1 MRRIQ
6 RRSGMR
12 QRLQISLSLACL
24 AVIFWGAG
32 YARGR
37 ERFRQTDLHAVYQQ
51 VNRDSFGSNLPD
63 VSVKWAELPDD
74 YGVAIFY
81 PDGTVEIEI
90 DRESVTSEEQ
100 LLETMRH
107 ESCHVMT
114 HAVVEETRQDWHG
127 EAFQACMKRFE

>member
-1 MRRIQ
+1 MC
-6 RRSGMR
+6 
-12 QRLQISLSLACL
+12 QRLQISVSLACL

-37 ERFRQTDLHAVYQQ
+37 ERLRQTDLHAVYQQ
-51 VNRDSFGSNLPD
+51 VNRESFAGGLPD

-81 PDGTVEIEI
+81 PDGTAEIEI
-90 DRESVTSEEQ
+90 DRASVTSEEQ

-107 ESCHVMT
+107 ESCHLMT
-114 HAVVEETRQDWHG
+114 HAVVEDTRQDWHG
-127 EAFQACMKRFE
+127 EKWQACMERFK

>member
-1 MRRIQ
+1 MRRLDITV
-6 RRSGMR
+6 G
-12 QRLQISLSLACL
+12 LLSVAT
-24 AVIFWGAG
+24 VFYGTG
-32 YARGR
+32 YALGQ
-37 ERFRQTDLHAVYQQ
+37 ERLRQTDLLAVYQQ

-63 VSVKWAELPDD
+63 VSVKWSDLPND

-81 PDGTVEIEI
+81 PDGTTEIEI
-90 DRESVTSEEQ
+90 DRGSVTSEEQ

-127 EAFQACMKRFE
+127 EAFQGCMKRFKQ